1 MTFLLEPGLKKNKTP
16 INNMVGITGDNWH
29 RLHCITA
36 QTSGTHPGLFLLPH
50 VQHPAKSASPLA
62 AVACDTIFQPQ
73 AYHAVGLA
81 QTHSPITQAEWHCRF
96 HTCKLHHNW
105 PWPTT
110 SLVLVH
116 WLWFR
121 GPSLVLQ
128 IPSCLV
134 FWLAMWHYLWPL
146 CSK

>member
-1 MTFLLEPGLKKNKTP
+1 MTFYWNLDFKKKENP
-16 INNMVGITGDNWH
+16 IENIIGITGDNWY

-36 QTSGTHPGLFLLPH
+36 QISGSHPGLFPLPH
-50 VQHPAKSASPLA
+50 AQHPAKSASRLA
-62 AVACDTIFQPQ
+62 AVAWYRLPATGIPRGGVGTDTLTN
-73 AYHAVGLA
+73 H
-81 QTHSPITQAEWHCRF
+81 TEWHCRF
-96 HTCKLHHNW
+96 HTHKFHHNW

-116 WLWFR
+116 WLWFW

-134 FWLAMWHYLWPL
+134 FWLVMWHYLWPL
-146 CSK
+146 CSY